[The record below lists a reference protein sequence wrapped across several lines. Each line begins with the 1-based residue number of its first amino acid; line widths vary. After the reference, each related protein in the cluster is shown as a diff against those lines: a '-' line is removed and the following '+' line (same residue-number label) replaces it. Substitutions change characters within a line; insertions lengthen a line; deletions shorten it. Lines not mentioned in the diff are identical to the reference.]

1 MSSVLD
7 RVESLLALA
16 SSSNENEARTAA
28 VLAVQLIR
36 KHRLVISMPS
46 RPDHA
51 FRGRARSEP
60 EVHVA
65 RRNTPVDPRRES
77 PSPGANG
84 GGAKRPRSSKGV
96 KRAIDPPEKIVA
108 PLGGECVFCKGRY
121 RREAPIYW
129 FAARGGMHA
138 KCFEDW
144 TRQG

>member
-1 MSSVLD
+1 MSSILH

-16 SSSNENEARTAA
+16 SSSNENEARSAA

-46 RPDHA
+46 RPDHV

-60 EVHVA
+60 EVHVP
-65 RRNTPVDPRRES
+65 RRSPADPRRES
-77 PSPGANG
+77 PPPTTP
-84 GGAKRPRSSKGV
+84 KRPRSSKNV

-129 FAARGGMHA
+129 FAAGGGMHT
-138 KCFEDW
+138 KCYEDW
-144 TRQG
+144 TREG